1 MRFGMG
7 NRNCKI
13 WFESSTGAAWI
24 KWATG
29 YFFFSLWQQ
38 KQTLQTDTLLNLL
51 ADAFQQIK
59 SNIIIHLDLLCC
71 ASGHLID
78 VLNAMS
84 DSLAAECFT
93 FALLL
98 SAGLGFLVFQ
108 SFVLGFFWGG
118 GGCFF
123 EGECWCFGLRP
134 VAVFVLLRSLNR
146 VTGEP
151 NVMCFDRPRLQV
163 AAWNTCKLN
172 PSQ

>member
-1 MRFGMG
+1 MNLANYAKLNWSKCKNVEISIIWMRFGMR

-13 WFESSTGAAWI
+13 WFESSTGAAELNELLAI
-24 KWATG
+24 
-29 YFFFSLWQQ
+29 FFPLWQQ

-84 DSLAAECFT
+84 DLLAAECFT

-98 SAGLGFLVFQ
+98 SAGLWFLQF
-108 SFVLGFFWGG
+108 FKVLFWFFGFFLSGHNSVKEW
-118 GGCFF
+118 
-123 EGECWCFGLRP
+123 E
-134 VAVFVLLRSLNR
+134 
-146 VTGEP
+146 
-151 NVMCFDRPRLQV
+151 
-163 AAWNTCKLN
+163 
-172 PSQ
+172 

>member
-1 MRFGMG
+1 MG

-13 WFESSTGAAWI
+13 WFESSIGAAKLNELLAI
-24 KWATG
+24 
-29 YFFFSLWQQ
+29 FFPFWQQ

-84 DSLAAECFT
+84 DLLAAECFT

-98 SAGLGFLVFQ
+98 SAGLGVFQ
-108 SFVLGFFWGG
+108 SFVLVFWGFFK
-118 GGCFF
+118 
-123 EGECWCFGLRP
+123 RP
-134 VAVFVLLRSLNR
+134 
-146 VTGEP
+146 
-151 NVMCFDRPRLQV
+151 
-163 AAWNTCKLN
+163 
-172 PSQ
+172 